1 MGSVFTAART
11 RLLVVTTDSPRKNR
25 GISERLGLTMPI
37 LSDPHGVILKRL
49 GMWDSRWKI
58 TAYGYYL
65 LDPQLRVV
73 SRQRGYW
80 GVSEAAVA
88 ELLEEL
94 PAAGGPR

>member
-1 MGSVFTAART
+1 MGPVFAAAHT
-11 RLLVVTTDSPRKNR
+11 TLVVVTTDSPRKNR
-25 GISERLGLTMPI
+25 KISRRFGLTMPI
-37 LSDPHGVILKRL
+37 LSDPHGVTLKKL

-94 PAAGGPR
+94 PSTAGS